1 MWRQR
6 TLLILGAL
14 ALGLALQTDA
24 TLAHYCDDHYDG
36 QQARE
41 NCWWR
46 YWNHRP
52 SPQDRQVQ
60 ALPAAAGAEAP
71 GHYCDVHYTAQQA
84 REDCW
89 WRYWNDRPTP
99 QDRQFRQPPAS
110 PSSEPPATGPP
121 QVVARPTGARV
132 LNISDRGPGGDGDGA
147 DDDPAVDEAIDTAET
162 VVIDYPTDP
171 ADPEQADTHWQTEQR
186 VADAGKPYVVCFPA
200 ETVVVHVDAN
210 GVETTRSYPE
220 ECILVTPKQ

>member
-1 MWRQR
+1 MH
-6 TLLILGAL
+6 TMLKMVLVPLLAA
-14 ALGLALQTDA
+14 ALGLALPTDA

-46 YWNHRP
+46 YWNQQP
-52 SPQDRQVQ
+52 SPQDRQYQ
-60 ALPAAAGAEAP
+60 EAALAATTPEPNGA
-71 GHYCDVHYTAQQA
+71 YCDAHYTEQQA
-84 REDCW
+84 RENCW

-99 QDRQFRQPPAS
+99 QDRQFRQPPAF
-110 PSSEPPATGPP
+110 EPPASGPP
-121 QVVARPTGARV
+121 QVVERPTGARV

-147 DDDPAVDEAIDTAET
+147 ADDPSVDEAIDDAET

-186 VADAGKPYVVCFPA
+186 VADAGKPYVICFPA

>member
-14 ALGLALQTDA
+14 ALCWALQTDA

-52 SPQDRQVQ
+52 SPQDRQFQ
-60 ALPAAAGAEAP
+60 APPAAAGTEAP

-99 QDRQFRQPPAS
+99 QDLQFRQPPAA
-110 PSSEPPATGPP
+110 EPPPASEPP
-121 QVVARPTGARV
+121 QVVERPTGDRV
-132 LNISDRGPGGDGDGA
+132 LNISDRGPGGDGDGSDN
-147 DDDPAVDEAIDTAET
+147 DDAPSVDEAINEAET

-200 ETVVVHVDAN
+200 ETVVVHVDAE

-220 ECILVTPKQ
+220 ECILVTPK

>member
-1 MWRQR
+1 MNKVLKMVLVP
-6 TLLILGAL
+6 LLAA
-14 ALGLALQTDA
+14 ALGLALPTDA

-52 SPQDRQVQ
+52 SPQDRQFQ
-60 ALPAAAGAEAP
+60 APPASAGAEAP
-71 GHYCDVHYTAQQA
+71 GHYCDVHYTGQQA

-110 PSSEPPATGPP
+110 PSSEPP

-147 DDDPAVDEAIDTAET
+147 DNDDAPSVDEAIDTAET

-200 ETVVVHVDAN
+200 ETVVVHVDAE

-220 ECILVTPKQ
+220 ECILVTPKK